1 MLNASRFAFDPSLP
15 TTFGACS
22 LLPLWFISHQAGVVV
37 TLKHDK
43 LTSDFTK
50 MLVPSLSDCLPAA
63 RFSCPPS
70 CLRDLGVVVMPSRLP
85 ALTIQPFFSVVEPAD
100 AGVVGRDRCRGVL
113 P

>member
-15 TTFGACS
+15 TTFAACS
-22 LLPLWFISHQAGVVV
+22 LLLLLFISHQAGVVV

-50 MLVPSLSDCLPAA
+50 MLVPSLSGCLHAA
-63 RFSCPPS
+63 RFSSPPP
-70 CLRDLGVVVMPSRLP
+70 CLRGLGVEVMPSRRP
-85 ALTIQPFFSVVEPAD
+85 ALIIQPLFSVVEPAD